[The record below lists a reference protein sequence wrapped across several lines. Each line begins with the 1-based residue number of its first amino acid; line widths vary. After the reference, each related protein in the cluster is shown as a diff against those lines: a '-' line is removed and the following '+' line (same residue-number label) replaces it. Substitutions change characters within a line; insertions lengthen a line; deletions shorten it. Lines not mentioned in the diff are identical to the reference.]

1 MAHWII
7 LLILGGA
14 LIAFGGI
21 FFVWAYLERRSDI
34 DILAH
39 NETNQDVKDL
49 LDEGRISMGPK
60 SLKIGGW
67 LAVTVGVF
75 LLILGTVLWIID

>member
-1 MAHWII
+1 MANWAII
-7 LLILGGA
+7 LILGGA
-14 LIAFGGI
+14 VIAFGGI

-34 DILAH
+34 ETLAH

-60 SLKIGGW
+60 SLKTGGW
-67 LAVTVGVF
+67 VALTVGIF
-75 LLILGTVLWIID
+75 LLLLGIVLWASA

>member
-1 MAHWII
+1 MASWVI

-14 LIAFGGI
+14 LVAFGGI

-34 DILAH
+34 ETLAH

-60 SLKIGGW
+60 SLKVGGW
-67 LAVTVGVF
+67 IAVTVGVF
-75 LLILGTVLWIID
+75 LLILGIVLWRLA

>member
-1 MAHWII
+1 MANWVI

-14 LIAFGGI
+14 VIAFGGI

-34 DILAH
+34 ETLAH
-39 NETNQDVKDL
+39 NEINQDVKDL

-60 SLKIGGW
+60 SLKVGGW
-67 LAVTVGVF
+67 VAVFVGIF
-75 LLILGTVLWIID
+75 LLILGIVLRAVG

>member
-60 SLKIGGW
+60 SLKVGGW

-75 LLILGTVLWIID
+75 LLILGTVLWIIA

>member
-60 SLKIGGW
+60 SLKVGGW
-67 LAVTVGVF
+67 LAVAVGVF
-75 LLILGTVLWIID
+75 LLILGTVLWIIA

>member
-14 LIAFGGI
+14 VIAFGGI

-34 DILAH
+34 DTLAH

-60 SLKIGGW
+60 SLRVGGW
-67 LAVTVGVF
+67 LAVLVGVF
-75 LLILGTVLWIID
+75 LLILGIVFRAIA

>member
-1 MAHWII
+1 MASWII

-14 LIAFGGI
+14 LNAFGGV
-21 FFVWAYLERRSDI
+21 FFLWAYLERRSDI
-34 DILAH
+34 DTLAH

-60 SLKIGGW
+60 SLKVGGW
-67 LAVTVGVF
+67 IAVTIGVF
-75 LLILGTVLWIID
+75 LLILGIVLWQVA